1 MTAEEIL
8 TSVLAKCNL
17 SYETASVVSTDQTVA
32 EVVDLINETGQDL
45 AQRGEWE
52 AMLKSAA
59 VGPLP
64 ADYLKTASVTMDDG
78 GFARVVL
85 APELWTMLVDNT
97 ASQPYYRIAGGV
109 VEVTTGDP
117 ATLHYWSSE
126 WCDGGAHVAANS
138 DDVYIPG
145 NIMVSGT
152 FYRWLR
158 KKGMPFDD
166 QMAQHEADVET
177 AQKNNRG
184 AR

>member
-8 TSVLAKCNL
+8 TSVLTKCGL
-17 SYETASVVSTDQTVA
+17 SYEVASVASTDPSVA

-45 AQRGEWE
+45 AARGEWE
-52 AMLKSAA
+52 NLLKSAA
-59 VGPLP
+59 VGVLP
-64 ADYLKTASVTMDDG
+64 ADYLKAASVTIDAG

-85 APELWTMLVDNT
+85 MPELWELLQSS
-97 ASQPYYRIAGGV
+97 ASLQPYYRIAGGS
-109 VEVTTGDP
+109 VEVSTGDA
-117 ATLHYWSSE
+117 ATLHYWSAN
-126 WCDGGAHVAANS
+126 WCDGGKTITANS
-138 DDVYIPG
+138 DEVYIPG
-145 NIMVSGT
+145 NVMVSGA